1 MKSNIAYLILAF
13 TQFLVITLFVM
24 WLIARLGLLD
34 DLYTILSFLGTIAL
48 LEGWLLWLRERDK
61 Y

>member
-13 TQFLVITLFVM
+13 TQVLVITLFVM

-48 LEGWLLWLRERDK
+48 LEGWLLWLRERAK
-61 Y
+61 H

>member
-48 LEGWLLWLRERDK
+48 LEGWLLWLREKDK

>member
-48 LEGWLLWLRERDK
+48 LEGWLLWLREREK